1 MCNRVEKVQEAIHKE
16 LVSILSLWDID
27 FVKAEIIKSGL
38 INQSIKIE
46 SGGDRRFVLQMMN
59 RRFSREVTDKI
70 TKLTPHLESCGLKTL
85 HVVAS
90 KSGRNSEQ
98 YDGEQWRLLTFVD
111 GVTYQK
117 VHDPSQAAEAGR
129 FLAKFHLALANYRGE
144 NISSGESVHNFGKH
158 LANLKKG
165 LDFYREH
172 CFAAEVTKIADN
184 IISVKNKLPTI
195 NCHENK
201 LVHGDPKISN
211 FLFSRETGGAE
222 SLIDLDTVGLMALP
236 WELGDAFRS
245 WCNPLGEDNEQ
256 GQFNGD
262 FFKSAYESYVVEA
275 GHYLTEVERGDFL
288 LATLYIYLE
297 LAARFSL
304 DVLEESYFSWDETQF
319 ARAADHNLMRA
330 RGQISAAFDLFGQFN
345 YLSDY
350 VQRHKI

>member
-1 MCNRVEKVQEAIHKE
+1 M
-16 LVSILSLWDID
+16 
-27 FVKAEIIKSGL
+27 
-38 INQSIKIE
+38 
-46 SGGDRRFVLQMMN
+46 
-59 RRFSREVTDKI
+59 
-70 TKLTPHLESCGLKTL
+70 
-85 HVVAS
+85 
-90 KSGRNSEQ
+90 
-98 YDGEQWRLLTFVD
+98 
-111 GVTYQK
+111 
-117 VHDPSQAAEAGR
+117 
-129 FLAKFHLALANYRGE
+129 
-144 NISSGESVHNFGKH
+144 
-158 LANLKKG
+158 
-165 LDFYREH
+165 
-172 CFAAEVTKIADN
+172 
-184 IISVKNKLPTI
+184 
-195 NCHENK
+195 
-201 LVHGDPKISN
+201 HGDPKISN

-222 SLIDLDTVGLMALP
+222 SLIDLDTVGWMALP

-262 FFKSAYESYVVEA
+262 FFKSAYESCVVEA